1 MRLTVNSSFL
11 GDAVLT
17 PKGDK
22 LYYCAAFESGYDLW
36 EHNFKEN
43 TTKLLIKGIGGGTM
57 FPDKKGEN
65 IFLVSRGQ
73 LKKIEVNGSKTTPI
87 AFNAEFSYRP
97 AKEREYIFH
106 HTWRQVLDKF
116 YDPKI
121 HGIDWAGY
129 EKAYAKFLPHI
140 NNNHDFAEMLSE
152 MLGELNGSHTGA
164 RYRSASSSPS
174 TATLGAFYD
183 NSYTGDGLKIQEI
196 IAKGPLTKTGS
207 KIKAGCIIEKINGTS
222 IKGGEDYYPLLSGKA
237 GKKVLLSV
245 YDPATKER
253 FEEQV
258 KPISYG
264 TQSDLLYKR
273 WVEQKRQMVDKLSN
287 GKIGYVHVRGMNS
300 ESFRDTYSELLGRCR
315 EKAAVIVDTRHNGGG
330 WLHEDLAILLSGEVF
345 AKFTPRGQYI
355 GNDPFNRWTK
365 PSCVL
370 MCEDNYSNAHGFPWT
385 YKTLKLG
392 KLIGAPV
399 PGTMTAV
406 WWENQ
411 IDPSIVFGIPQVG
424 MQDMQGRY
432 LENLQLEPDI
442 EVYNSPESQLKGE
455 DHQLEEAVKEMLKE
469 VSSK

>member
-22 LYYCAAFESGYDLW
+22 LYYCAAFEDGYDLW

-43 TTKLLIKGIGGGTM
+43 TTKLLIKGVGGGTM

-73 LKKIEVNGSKTTPI
+73 LKKIEIKDSKTKPI
-87 AFNAEFSYRP
+87 AFKAEFSYRP

-129 EKAYAKFLPHI
+129 EKAYEKFLPHI
-140 NNNHDFAEMLSE
+140 NNNYDFAEMLSE

-164 RYRSASSSPS
+164 RYRSASSAPA
-174 TATLGAFYD
+174 TASLGAFYD
-183 NSYTGDGLKIQEI
+183 NSYTGDGLKIEEI
-196 IAKGPLTKTGS
+196 IAKGPLTKADT
-207 KIKAGCIIEKINGTS
+207 KIKPGCIIEKIDGTS
-222 IKGGEDYYPLLSGKA
+222 IKGGEDYYPLLNGKA

-245 YDPATKER
+245 YNPATKER

-258 KPISYG
+258 KPITYG
-264 TQSDLLYKR
+264 AQSDLLYKR

-287 GKIGYVHVRGMNS
+287 GKIGYVHVKGMNS

-315 EKAAVIVDTRHNGGG
+315 EKEAVIVDTRHNGGG
-330 WLHEDLAILLSGEVF
+330 WLHEDLAILLSGELY
-345 AKFTPRGQYI
+345 AKFTPRGQFI
-355 GNDPFNRWTK
+355 GNDPFNRWLK

-385 YKTLKLG
+385 YKTLKIG

-406 WWENQ
+406 WWESQ

-432 LENLQLEPDI
+432 LENQQLEPDI

-469 VSSK
+469 VSKK